1 MIAYLDASAVVKLML
16 QEPETDELRSFV
28 RGCEPVSSEIVVTE
42 VLRAAQRGP
51 ISDAAA
57 RGDLVESAMGAMEE
71 LTLVMAQTST
81 FARAGMID
89 GHHLRS
95 LDAIHIATAQG
106 IDCVDIFVT
115 YDDRQAAAAR
125 LAGFATISPGA

>member
-1 MIAYLDASAVVKLML
+1 MGANAWMADS
-16 QEPETDELRSFV
+16 
-28 RGCEPVSSEIVVTE
+28 PV
-42 VLRAAQRGP
+42 A
-51 ISDAAA
+51 DAAA

-115 YDDRQAAAAR
+115 YDDRQAAEQNTLELREAVAPT
-125 LAGFATISPGA
+125 LAPAIG